1 MMDATPALGDV
12 MNLSNTLRYA
22 SASLALA
29 LAVSLPS
36 LAGAAT
42 FAGSWSFSG
51 ASRGETIA
59 PVCVFRQSG
68 SVVAGSCKGPAGI
81 GSASGSA
88 NGGAIVFQW
97 TRIATSSLQNTS
109 VVTFRGVSNGSAI
122 RGTFT
127 DSAHPGVVGSF
138 SARRI

>member
-1 MMDATPALGDV
+1 

-22 SASLALA
+22 SASFGLA

-36 LAGAAT
+36 LAGAAN

-51 ASRGETIA
+51 AMGRPTVETIA
-59 PVCVFRQSG
+59 PLCVFRQSG
-68 SVVAGSCKGPAGI
+68 SVIAGSCKGPAGI

-97 TRIATSSLQNTS
+97 TRIATSRLQRNS

-127 DSAHPGVVGSF
+127 DSADPGLVGSF
-138 SARRI
+138 AARRI